1 MLQNETIRS
10 DFCPLCTS
18 ECLMNAFLRPAFF
31 FCTILEPFYGRVLW
45 YFPCSLILLLSYYYC
60 FFLPWLPISRTWKT
74 IVNSTACLL
83 LSLFSSVQKSGCK
96 KLPLNFPAS
105 FLFSSKTTEKT
116 QKKGTTTAA
125 HAVPKKIPNF
135 QLTMHIQ
142 FDWGWSRHGNVIVGS
157 LASQNGMQIISSET
171 HQFEFIGD
179 FSIFDVFANVI

>member
-10 DFCPLCTS
+10 NFCPLCTS

-96 KLPLNFPAS
+96 KLPLNFPAA
-105 FLFSSKTTEKT
+105 FS
-116 QKKGTTTAA
+116 TTTAVFLF
-125 HAVPKKIPNF
+125 HKRKKRKEGRNC
-135 QLTMHIQ
+135 
-142 FDWGWSRHGNVIVGS
+142 SA
-157 LASQNGMQIISSET
+157 ASDTTGINISSSLMKLYLKMK
-171 HQFEFIGD
+171 D
-179 FSIFDVFANVI
+179 FRED